1 MQYHKCKSCGKE
13 FLVKRDFC
21 PSCYSK
27 GIEELQFSTGLVIY
41 SVKLIATPSGFPDEY
56 YLITA
61 KFSDFLFFCRSA
73 VPLTPGTQVNIE
85 DDNGPVCAS
94 SI

>member
-1 MQYHKCKSCGKE
+1 MEYHKCKTCGKE
-13 FLVKRDFC
+13 FLVNRDFC

-27 GIEELQFSTGLVIY
+27 DIDKLTFNTGVVKY

-56 YLITA
+56 YLVTA
-61 KFSDFLFFCRSA
+61 KFSNFLFFCRSP
-73 VPLTPGTQVNIE
+73 VPLEPGTQVNIE
-85 DDNGPVCAS
+85 DDNGPVCVS